1 MNFYKQKRFIC
12 EITGHSSL
20 TFFEA
25 LRSEAEGSREVD
37 NAFPEALK
45 EPVLRKV
52 QFSIVSRIDSLVD
65 QLYEVPLSRA
75 EPNLKTTVELTFFKD
90 FKQDFYPGERVTV
103 LLTNG
108 SRLQGVVREKARFPE
123 ICRSDGTLERRAS
136 SRYLVKLTNRQNEE
150 ALVDDEHLARDR
162 KIFTKQMLRSFIKN
176 TVSRES
182 WNGAP
187 WLVKPHI
194 AEYYHID
201 TEVPQ
206 HLQYGNKAG
215 KKAKVSADKQED
227 EKLFGFFASQ
237 RPQLKP
243 STKGQKAKTPQELE
257 KAKEEQYEAYRRSLN
272 GNPSFRLP
280 KNDKHRPPPPSEAP
294 VALLPEFSVII
305 NNKLPPSPPPPP
317 PAPIKYP
324 IEDLDIPPTDGARRP
339 RLRFLTNDETAE
351 KLDLGL
357 KMESVGPLLETW
369 NTLNV
374 YCEVF
379 QLDSFT
385 FDDFLEAMRFSS
397 DDINCEL
404 FTEIHCAV
412 LKILV
417 NSEKDQEG
425 AIQISLP
432 AAPEEDSEEESEES
446 EPEPEPEPEPVPT
459 RRTTR
464 SSLARVEINNTKPP
478 PRSRSTTADIKVHR
492 AAEMFT
498 EYGWIDRLRKRDF
511 KNGGWELVMIG
522 LLYRLSSRPRLQ
534 KICDEILSHL
544 APLDAEPT
552 RETAQEQYST
562 LNINLRIQAL
572 QIICMLT
579 LETKAIKNYLEE
591 CSNQMTEFR
600 KEKIELQRAR
610 KATLE
615 ELRKLHEER
624 KELEPERPPS
634 PAPEPEEIAESKV
647 PGTEEES
654 EATSESDEEEESY
667 IGRSL
672 RGGAD
677 RELERKR
684 RQEEERLRKELAAKL
699 PKGTKQYQRVL
710 KKIEDLK
717 AKVKAYEADIAV
729 LDNDLREADCPRT
742 RVLGKDRFWNRYY
755 WFERNGMPYE
765 GLPNSSTASAGYA
778 NGRIWVQGPDEIERE
793 GFIDLPDELNRS
805 YFKEFGMTVAER
817 KRAEEGPTS
826 MLNAQEWGY
835 YEDPDELEQL
845 INWLDSRGVR
855 EIKLRK
861 ELQLHRDN
869 IAKYMKNRKEH
880 LSQHASKV
888 ELEEEPPT
896 RMSTRTKTY
905 TDYSNF
911 HCLKWKN
918 STALR
923 DNGHL
928 HIEPERPTKRAKKSV
943 DNARELKML
952 NRQGKPLARQGTRY
966 NF

>member
-1 MNFYKQKRFIC
+1 
-12 EITGHSSL
+12 
-20 TFFEA
+20 
-25 LRSEAEGSREVD
+25 
-37 NAFPEALK
+37 
-45 EPVLRKV
+45 
-52 QFSIVSRIDSLVD
+52 
-65 QLYEVPLSRA
+65 
-75 EPNLKTTVELTFFKD
+75 
-90 FKQDFYPGERVTV
+90 
-103 LLTNG
+103 
-108 SRLQGVVREKARFPE
+108 
-123 ICRSDGTLERRAS
+123 
-136 SRYLVKLTNRQNEE
+136 
-150 ALVDDEHLARDR
+150 
-162 KIFTKQMLRSFIKN
+162 
-176 TVSRES
+176 
-182 WNGAP
+182 
-187 WLVKPHI
+187 
-194 AEYYHID
+194 
-201 TEVPQ
+201 
-206 HLQYGNKAG
+206 
-215 KKAKVSADKQED
+215 
-227 EKLFGFFASQ
+227 
-237 RPQLKP
+237 
-243 STKGQKAKTPQELE
+243 
-257 KAKEEQYEAYRRSLN
+257 
-272 GNPSFRLP
+272 
-280 KNDKHRPPPPSEAP
+280 
-294 VALLPEFSVII
+294 
-305 NNKLPPSPPPPP
+305 
-317 PAPIKYP
+317 
-324 IEDLDIPPTDGARRP
+324 
-339 RLRFLTNDETAE
+339 
-351 KLDLGL
+351 
-357 KMESVGPLLETW
+357 MESVGPLLETW

-432 AAPEEDSEEESEES
+432 AAPEEDSEESEES

-498 EYGWIDRLRKRDF
+498 EYGWIDR
-511 KNGGWELVMIG
+511 
-522 LLYRLSSRPRLQ
+522 
-534 KICDEILSHL
+534 
-544 APLDAEPT
+544 
-552 RETAQEQYST
+552 
-562 LNINLRIQAL
+562 
-572 QIICMLT
+572 
-579 LETKAIKNYLEE
+579 NYLEE

-805 YFKEFGMTVAER
+805 YFK
-817 KRAEEGPTS
+817 S
-826 MLNAQEWGY
+826 LEWGY
-835 YEDPDELEQL
+835 YEDPDEL
-845 INWLDSRGVR
+845 D
-855 EIKLRK
+855 
-861 ELQLHRDN
+861 ELSIGSIVEESARLNCAKASSFTGITSPRQAAGQTGYAVQFLGAAGFCQRD
-869 IAKYMKNRKEH
+869 IPK
-880 LSQHASKV
+880 
-888 ELEEEPPT
+888 
-896 RMSTRTKTY
+896 
-905 TDYSNF
+905 
-911 HCLKWKN
+911 
-918 STALR
+918 
-923 DNGHL
+923 
-928 HIEPERPTKRAKKSV
+928 
-943 DNARELKML
+943 
-952 NRQGKPLARQGTRY
+952 
-966 NF
+966 